1 MDQVLEQSQPADA
14 SSASGEREQQL
25 QARIEQL
32 EQERQRLAA
41 DLSRFRA
48 LIENSGEGFTLVA
61 ADGGI
66 LFTSPASHRL
76 WGYTEDEVVGRSG
89 FEFIHPDD
97 ISPTME
103 ILARLAQQPG
113 GRATAEYR
121 LRHKDGRWRWI
132 DSRGV
137 NLLHEPAV
145 QAIVVVYH
153 DITDRKAAEQALHD
167 SEQRFARF
175 MHHLP
180 GLAWIKDAAGRYVYV
195 NEAAAR
201 VFGVSQ
207 PEIYGKSDADLFPSA
222 TAAQF
227 QENDRRAMAS
237 GAGVQEIETLLHDDG
252 IVHHSVVSKFPIP
265 DPRRENV
272 LIGGMAIDI
281 TERLQAEET
290 VHALFRIS
298 ERLSST
304 LDVESLLDT
313 LVFEAMALVGAEGGC
328 AGLYSADGLVTH
340 KYHRQHGSE
349 RLDYTFPPMHGLPGW
364 LIVNKRPYLTNDP
377 ASDPQILQEL
387 WCQRFG
393 VHCAL
398 STPIL
403 STENE
408 ILGFFELHNK
418 RGGFTTTDETR
429 LTAVS
434 QAAAIAIQN
443 ALAYRRLQRVQ
454 EALREGELR
463 YRLVARAANDAIWD
477 WDLATN
483 DVTWNESIQK
493 LFGWAIEQIGLD
505 AAWWHDNI
513 HPDDHQRVIQQ
524 IHEALERGTEVWH
537 AEYRFRRADG
547 TYADVLDRGHVVRD
561 GAGNAV
567 RMVGSIMD
575 LSERKRAE
583 KAVRDSESLYRAI
596 GESIDYG
603 VWVCDPSGRNIYA
616 SDSFLRLVGMT
627 QQECSEFGWSK
638 VLHPEDAEWTVAA
651 WKECVR
657 TQGNWDVEQR
667 FLGVDGRY
675 HPVLA
680 RGVPVRDDKGQVL
693 YWAGINLDIGRLKDA
708 EQALREADRRKD
720 EFLATLSHE
729 LRNPLAPVRSSI
741 AVLKAGSAA
750 EMELAEARDV
760 IDRQVAH
767 MARLLDD
774 LLDVSR
780 ITRGK
785 LELRRERV
793 ELAAVVR
800 LALETSRPPMER
812 AGHQLTVSLPET
824 PIWLDADP
832 VRLEQVFSNL
842 LNNAAKYTDRG
853 GQIGL
858 TARLLDCEVLVCVR
872 DSGIG
877 LTEEQLPRLFEM
889 FSQVSSS
896 LERSQGGLGIG
907 LSLVRGLVEL
917 HGGQISAA
925 SEGLGKGSEFSVRLP
940 VVDSAA
946 APAAPAA
953 AEQQGFTALPGRKIL
968 VADDNHDAASMLALL
983 LRLSGHEVEVAH
995 DGREAVDTA
1004 AAFQPDV
1011 LLLDIGMPQMS
1022 GYDVARHIRR
1032 QPWGRTALL
1041 VALTGWGQE
1050 DDKRRAADAGFDHHL
1065 TKPVDPAALTKLLS
1079 SARSTSM

>member
-1 MDQVLEQSQPADA
+1 MDQVLEQTQPAGTP
-14 SSASGEREQQL
+14 SRGQRELQL

-32 EQERQRLAA
+32 EQENSRLAA
-41 DLSRFRA
+41 DLARFRA
-48 LIENSGEGFTLVA
+48 LIENSGEGITLIA
-61 ADGGI
+61 GDGTI
-66 LFTSPASHRL
+66 QFTSPATHRL
-76 WGYTEDEVVGRSG
+76 WGYTEGEVIGRSG

-97 ISPTME
+97 IEPTMAV
-103 ILARLAQQPG
+103 LAKLLSEPG
-113 GRATAEYR
+113 SQATAEYR
-121 LRHKDGRWRWI
+121 LRHKDGRWLWI

-145 QAIVVVYH
+145 NAIVVVYR
-153 DITDRKAAEQALHD
+153 DVTDRKQAERALQE
-167 SEQRFARF
+167 SEQRFSRF
-175 MHHLP
+175 MQHLP
-180 GLAWIKDAAGRYVYV
+180 GLAWIKDSAGRYVYA

-201 VFGVSQ
+201 TFGVPP
-207 PEIYGKSDADLFPSA
+207 PEIYGKSDADLFPPA

-227 QENDRRAMAS
+227 QENDRRALAS
-237 GAGVQEIETLLHDDG
+237 PSGIQEVESLRHDDG
-252 IVHHSVVSKFPIP
+252 VVHHSVVSKFPIP
-265 DPRRENV
+265 GPGGEPV
-272 LIGGMAIDI
+272 LIGGMAIDV
-281 TERLQAEET
+281 TERMHAEET
-290 VHALFRIS
+290 IHALFRIS

-304 LDVESLLDT
+304 LDLDALLDI
-313 LVFEAMALVGAEGGC
+313 LVFEAMALVGADGGC
-328 AGLYSADGLVTH
+328 AGLYGPEGMVTH

-349 RLDYTFPPMHGLPGW
+349 PLEYTFPPMHGLPGW

-377 ASDPQILQEL
+377 PTDPQILQDL
-387 WCQRFG
+387 CQRFG
-393 VHCAL
+393 VSCAL

-403 STENE
+403 SADSEV
-408 ILGFFELHNK
+408 LGFFELHNK
-418 RGGFTTTDETR
+418 RGGFTPADQSR
-429 LTAVS
+429 LMAVS

-483 DVTWNESIQK
+483 DITWNESIQK
-493 LFGWAIEQIGLD
+493 LFGYAIKQIGLD

-524 IHEALERGTEVWH
+524 IHAALEQGTEVWH

-583 KAVRDSESLYRAI
+583 KAVRESESLYRAI

-603 VWVCDPSGRNIYA
+603 VWVCDPNGRNIYA

-638 VLHPEDAEWTVAA
+638 VLHSDDAERTLAA

-657 TQGNWDVEQR
+657 TQGNWDVELR

-693 YWAGINLDIGRLKDA
+693 YWAGINLDIGHLKDA

-741 AVLKAGSAA
+741 AVLKTTTPSEA
-750 EMELAEARDV
+750 ELAEARDV

-785 LELRRERV
+785 LELRCERV
-793 ELAAVVR
+793 ELAAVVQ
-800 LALETSRPPMER
+800 LALETSRPLIDS
-812 AGHQLTVSLPET
+812 AGHQLTVSLPDR
-824 PIWLDADP
+824 PVWLDADP
-832 VRLEQVFSNL
+832 VRLAQVFSNL

-853 GQIGL
+853 GKIWL
-858 TARLLDCEVLVCVR
+858 TADVRDGEVVVAVR

-877 LTEEQLPRLFEM
+877 LMAEQLPTLFEM
-889 FSQVSSS
+889 FSQVTAS
-896 LERSQGGLGIG
+896 LQRSQGGLGIG

-925 SEGLGKGSEFSVRLP
+925 SGGLGKGSEFSVRLP
-940 VVDSAA
+940 VLDAA
-946 APAAPAA
+946 ERPAAPLPEAPADRAISAA
-953 AEQQGFTALPGRKIL
+953 RKIL
-968 VADDNHDAASMLALL
+968 VADDNRDAASMLALL
-983 LRLSGHEVEVAH
+983 LKLSGHEVQIAH
-995 DGREAVDTA
+995 DGREAAEMA
-1004 AAFQPDV
+1004 AAFQPEA

-1022 GYDVARHIRR
+1022 GYEVARHIRS
-1032 QPWGRTALL
+1032 QPWGRAALL
-1041 VALTGWGQE
+1041 VALTGWGQDE
-1050 DDKRRAADAGFDHHL
+1050 DKRRSAEAGFDHHL
-1065 TKPVDPAALTKLLS
+1065 TKPVDPAAVLALLGAAGPS
-1079 SARSTSM
+1079 PE